1 MLTSDSYY
9 SCWTYLSL
17 ISSSHHSLEKI
28 QRTFLATFQ
37 AVTQES
43 KLFLSCEAATHDVQG
58 HHIRG
63 RESGSWCCRLYGQIW
78 KGIVFLLPCF
88 TDQNPITWT

>member
-28 QRTFLATFQ
+28 QRIFLATFQ

-43 KLFLSCEAATHDVQG
+43 KLFLSYEAATHDVQG

-63 RESGSWCCRLYGQIW
+63 TESGSWCCGLYGQIW
-78 KGIVFLLPCF
+78 EGIVFLLPCF
-88 TDQNPITWT
+88 TDQNPVTWT